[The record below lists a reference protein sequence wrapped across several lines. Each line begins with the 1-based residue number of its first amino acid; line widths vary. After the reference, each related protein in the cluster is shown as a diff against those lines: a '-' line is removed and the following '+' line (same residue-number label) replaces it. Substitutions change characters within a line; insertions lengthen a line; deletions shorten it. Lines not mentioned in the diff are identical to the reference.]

1 MRPALLTI
9 AQLSAFALYMAGF
22 ACWAFLFSIVFGRI

>member
-1 MRPALLTI
+1 MRPALVTL
-9 AQLSAFALYMAGF
+9 AQLAGFGIYMAGF